1 MKKALSMALAAALM
15 VAVLAGCGGG
25 KDNGAG
31 SNASGSNPSSAS
43 TAGSSS
49 DASNPPSTEPDP
61 VTINFPT
68 ASSGGALYA
77 VGAAITNLWD
87 TEIPYVSASS
97 QASNGGIDNLTQVSE
112 GEAQVSIAIS
122 SNCYQCLNGT
132 DSFEGYAYDD
142 LKVIGGLYFNP
153 NQVVVTE
160 KSGITDLAG
169 VKGKHFAVAAAGSS
183 VEGECMNHFTAAGL
197 TYPDDINCEYIAFTD
212 AADMLQNGTIDGA
225 WIMSGA
231 PASAVSQACSAGC
244 KLLNISDEIISTLQA
259 DYPWYAPFTI
269 PAGTYPGQDED
280 VQTSAIKMVMFCR
293 GDLSEQAVYDLT
305 KTFWENI
312 DQLGEAQG
320 NLKGLTPE
328 EAVKDIANLPL
339 HAGAERYYKE
349 IGVL

>member
-1 MKKALSMALAAALM
+1 MKKILSLALAAALT
-15 VAVLAGCGGG
+15 VGALAGCGS
-25 KDNGAG
+25 NG
-31 SNASGSNPSSAS
+31 SGSSAASSGSGAASTGSASSAQ
-43 TAGSSS
+43 TGA
-49 DASNPPSTEPDP
+49 THDP

-68 ASSGGALYA
+68 ASASGALYA

-87 TEIPYVSASS
+87 TEIDFVSASS

-142 LKVIGGLYFNP
+142 LKVIAGLYFNP

-183 VEGECMNHFTAAGL
+183 VEGECKNHFTAAGL
-197 TYPDDINCEYIAFTD
+197 TYPDDIQAEYIAFGD
-212 AADMLQNGTIDGA
+212 AADMLSNGTIDGA

-231 PASAVSQACSAGC
+231 PAAAVSQAVSSGC
-244 KLLNISDEIISTLQA
+244 RLVSISDEIISSLQA
-259 DYPWYAPFTI
+259 EYPWYAPFTI
-269 PAGTYPGQDED
+269 PAGTYPNQEED

-293 GDLSEQAVYDLT
+293 GDLDQETVYQLT

-312 DQLGEAQG
+312 DKLGEAQA

-339 HAGAERYYKE
+339 HAGAEQYYQE